1 MARGF
6 RSDAGTLAWIMIV
19 AVFHHRKFFSSWCR
33 SFRLTGFGHGD
44 HLCNIE
50 AINVVDQFIGENIL
64 GIQFPL
70 DHFLLEQPVA
80 DGEFMA
86 IVGPSGCGK
95 TTVLKILAGSLVG
108 FDGRAYLKGTPIAK
122 PRRDINDVAGP
133 VLRHHRR
140 ERFLRPN
147 FPPQSRD
154 SLRRKVAIRGRHA
167 RRAGATNCR
176 FLAQLWGKLACF
188 GRGNDELW
196 RIGPC
201 MLSVQ
206 FPRIQPA
213 GTRLSGFMT
222 IAGACGARH
231 THASKQ

>member
-19 AVFHHRKFFSSWCR
+19 AVFHHRKCFSSWCR
-33 SFRLTGFGHGD
+33 SFRLIGFGHGD

-95 TTVLKILAGSLVG
+95 TTVLKILAASLIA
-108 FDGRAYLKGTPIAK
+108 FDGRAYLKGTPIGK

-133 VLRHHRR
+133 VLRDHRR
-140 ERFLRPN
+140 GRFLRPN

-176 FLAQLWGKLACF
+176 FLAQPWGKQACF
-188 GRGNDELW
+188 GRGNDEHW
-196 RIGPC
+196 PIGSC
-201 MLSVQ
+201 MLSVH
-206 FPRIQPA
+206 FRVSSLPEPDYP
-213 GTRLSGFMT
+213 GFMT